1 MIPTEKTNLRV
12 YRGIIFLSVLI
23 INCVWMLPANAQ
35 KRMIRGYVRDSA
47 THAPI
52 SNARVANENS
62 RKVAFADNNGFFSL
76 SVSFENLL
84 LFNAPGYRFDT
95 ILYNRPLPDTVI
107 IFMKPL
113 PAFLPNVTVTTTG
126 YNQYQ
131 IDSIKRR
138 NSFVA
143 DVGGPKMQNFS
154 KSNSGAGIALNL
166 DAIFKKKDKS
176 RRNAYHTFNELEK
189 TAYVNYRF
197 SPELVAHYTGLKND
211 SLTDFMTRYNP
222 GYEWLRSHTSEEDIM
237 YYINDKLK
245 LYFKRRK

>member
-1 MIPTEKTNLRV
+1 MISTGKTNPKPYYGV
-12 YRGIIFLSVLI
+12 IFLSALI
-23 INCVWMLPANAQ
+23 INCICMLSAQAQ

-52 SNARVANENS
+52 SNARVANENT
-62 RKVAFADNNGFFSL
+62 RKVAFADSKGFFSL
-76 SVSFENLL
+76 SASFDNLL

-95 ILYNRPLPDTVI
+95 VLYNRPLPDTLI
-107 IFMKPL
+107 IFMKQL
-113 PAFLPNVTVTTTG
+113 PAMLPNVTVTTTG

-143 DVGGPKMQNFS
+143 DVGGPKLQSLS

-176 RRNAYHTFNELEK
+176 RRNAYNTFNQLERV
-189 TAYVNYRF
+189 AYINYRY
-197 SPELVAHYTGLKND
+197 SPELVAHYTGLQGD
-211 SLTDFMTRYNP
+211 SLTDFMTRYSP
-222 GYEWLRSHTSEEDIM
+222 DYEWLRSHTSDEDVL

-245 LYFKRRK
+245 IYYKRHK